1 MALPNP
7 VVVIPGI
14 TASDLRDAY
23 AVSPETV
30 WSTLLTKDYD
40 RILLHPDDLRYE
52 LEEPARVEASAVF
65 GTPYDSFIKE
75 LRHNLTAH
83 RDKPVPVYP
92 FPYDWRQPLDLI
104 EVQLAAFIDEVI
116 ARTSLMRHYHDAGYA
131 DDPKVS
137 LVGHSMGGLIIA
149 GYLQMRGKNARVDRV
164 ATLGTPFKGS
174 LEAPIKVVT
183 GTASLGP
190 DTASDSRERE
200 SARLTP
206 ALYHLL
212 PSFRGAVVAEAGSG
226 LPDDLYLVETWQQ
239 GVIDTVAEFIRLHGL
254 KKGNAADRTGWART
268 LLTSMLDRAW
278 KHRTRVNTLDLAAT
292 SVGSP
297 DGWLC
302 LVGVDARTRVT
313 LEIQKKGGKPFFNLV
328 GTDRRNGWASTNEQ
342 DREATGDGTVPYLGA
357 EPTFLERTHLVCLR
371 PDDFG
376 YWEMKDKALLQLV
389 GFHSLLPSL
398 NLAHRLVVSH
408 LRGKP
413 TKGIWARPAPG
424 VSEKD
429 WAPPIRG
436 LAFKA

>member
-7 VVVIPGI
+7 VVVVPGI

-52 LEEPARVEASAVF
+52 LDEPARVEASAVF

-75 LRHNLTAH
+75 LRHNLTEH

-92 FPYDWRQPLDLI
+92 FPYDWRQPLDMI
-104 EVQLAAFIDEVI
+104 ERQLEAFIEEVI
-116 ARTSLMRHYHDAGYA
+116 ARTSLMRHYYDAGYA
-131 DDPKVS
+131 AEPKVS

-149 GYLQMRGKNARVDRV
+149 GYLQMKGKDARVDKV
-164 ATLGTPFKGS
+164 STLGTPFKGS
-174 LEAPIKVVT
+174 LEAPIKVIT

-190 DTASDSRERE
+190 DTSSDSRERE

-212 PSFRGAVVAEAGSG
+212 PSFKNAVVAEPGSG
-226 LPDDLYLVETWQQ
+226 LPDDLYLVDTWQQ
-239 GVIDTVAEFIRLHGL
+239 GVIDTVAEFIRLNGL
-254 KKGNAADRTGWART
+254 KKGTAADRTEWART

-278 KHRTRVNTLDLAAT
+278 KHRTRVNKLDLTAT

-302 LVGVDARTRVT
+302 LVGVDAKTRVK
-313 LEIQKKGGKPFFNLV
+313 LEIQKKSGKPFFNLA
-328 GTDRRNGWASTNEQ
+328 GTDRKNDWASAVEK
-342 DREATGDGTVPYLGA
+342 DREATGDGTVPFLGA
-357 EPTFLERTHLVCLR
+357 EPAFLTREQLVCLR

-376 YWEMKDKALLQLV
+376 YWELKDKALLQLV

-413 TKGIWARPAPG
+413 TKGIWARSAPG

-429 WAPPIRG
+429 WAPPIKG
-436 LAFKA
+436 LTFKA